1 MNDRNR
7 RSAAEVMANA
17 ARVVKA
23 AVNIV
28 RAAIVGGL
36 HGAAAAAAKELLPTI
51 IKLAV
56 GVLIAIIVIPMF
68 VISAMPNMFFGY
80 ETSEKD
86 SQITMREQAL
96 SIGGAYL
103 SLKDFEKTQQDA
115 IITGEAAAY
124 ENQGVTIDE
133 IRASSKFD
141 DEDLCWYIAINSVAH
156 KQDLSEMKPEE
167 VQSLLISNLKHTTR
181 LESSGNQTVLH
192 IIFQPLDKDKLMDD
206 LEFDEDAKTW
216 AGALFETIYESDA
229 LGKYKDKFEAYK
241 PNYAGDTSYTGPAES
256 APGGSGGGGGAE
268 SDGSADNTIDI
279 SGFTNPRTK
288 NNHDLAAYAIQAWE
302 HGWGYVWGTFGNVL
316 TESMLQYKLEQYPD
330 IGASEAFI
338 REHWL
343 GRRTTDCVGLLKG
356 YGWLN
361 PDTLTI
367 DYNTNGMPDYNA
379 DRMYASAKENGT
391 EYGGMDTMPDIVGLG
406 LWKQGH
412 WGVYVGNGYA
422 IEAMGTQYGVVRT
435 KVEGRGWQGWCKIPY
450 IQYDE

>member
-1 MNDRNR
+1 MNDQNR

-28 RAAIVGGL
+28 RAAIAGGL

-51 IKLAV
+51 IKFAV

-86 SQITMREQAL
+86 PQITMREQAL

-103 SLKDFEKTQQDA
+103 SLEDFEKTQQDA

-141 DEDLCWYIAINSVAH
+141 EEDLCWYIAINSVAH

-167 VQSLLISNLKHTTR
+167 VQSLLISNLRHTTR
-181 LESSGNQTVLH
+181 LESSGDQTVLR

-206 LEFDEDAKTW
+206 LEFDENAKTW

-256 APGGSGGGGGAE
+256 APGGSGGGGDAE
-268 SDGSADNTIDI
+268 SGGSADNTIDI

-302 HGWGYVWGTFGNVL
+302 HGWGYVWGTFGTVL

-367 DYNTNGMPDYNA
+367 DYNTNGMPDYTA
-379 DRMYASAKENGT
+379 DQMYASAKENGT

>member
-7 RSAAEVMANA
+7 RSALEVMANA
-17 ARVVKA
+17 ARKVRVA
-23 AVNIV
+23 ARIV
-28 RAAIVGGL
+28 RAALAGGVY
-36 HGAAAAAAKELLPTI
+36 GAAAAAAKEALPTI
-51 IKLAV
+51 VKFAV

-86 SQITMREQAL
+86 PQITMREQAL

-103 SLKDFEKTQQDA
+103 SLEDFEKTQQDA

-133 IRASSKFD
+133 IRVSSKFD
-141 DEDLCWYIAINSVAH
+141 EEDLCWYIAFNSVAH

-167 VQSLLISNLKHTTR
+167 VQSLLISNLRHTTR
-181 LESSGNQTVLH
+181 LESSGNQTVLR

-206 LEFDEDAKTW
+206 LAFDEDAKTW

-241 PNYAGDTSYTGPAES
+241 PSYAGDTGYTGPAES
-256 APGGSGGGGGAE
+256 SPGGSGGGGGAE
-268 SDGSADNTIDI
+268 SGGSADNTIDI

-302 HGWGYVWGTFGNVL
+302 HGWGYVWGTFGTVL

-450 IQYDE
+450 IQYDD

>member
-28 RAAIVGGL
+28 RAAIAGGL

-51 IKLAV
+51 IKFAV

-86 SQITMREQAL
+86 PQITMREQAL

-103 SLKDFEKTQQDA
+103 SLEDFEKTQQDA

-141 DEDLCWYIAINSVAH
+141 EEDLCWYIAINSVAH

-181 LESSGNQTVLH
+181 LESSGNQTVLR
-192 IIFQPLDKDKLMDD
+192 ILFQPLDKDKLMDD
-206 LEFDEDAKTW
+206 LGFDEDAKTW

-241 PNYAGDTSYTGPAES
+241 PSYAGDTGYTGPAES
-256 APGGSGGGGGAE
+256 SPGGSGGGGGAE
-268 SDGSADNTIDI
+268 SGGSADNTIDI

-302 HGWGYVWGTFGNVL
+302 HGWGYVWGTFGTVL

>member
-28 RAAIVGGL
+28 RAAIAGGL

-51 IKLAV
+51 IKFAV

-86 SQITMREQAL
+86 PQITMREQAL

-103 SLKDFEKTQQDA
+103 SMEDFEKTQQDA

-167 VQSLLISNLKHTTR
+167 IQSLLISNLRHTTR
-181 LESSGNQTVLH
+181 LESSGDQTVLR

-229 LGKYKDKFEAYK
+229 VNKYKDKFEAYK
-241 PNYAGDTSYTGPAES
+241 PSYAGDTGYTGPAES
-256 APGGSGGGGGAE
+256 SPGGSGGGGGAE
-268 SDGSADNTIDI
+268 SGGSADNTIDI

-302 HGWGYVWGTFGNVL
+302 HGWGYVWGTFGAVL